1 MYPSLETDR
10 RLLRAVN
17 VLTSVL
23 LFVALIGV
31 IDLHRRDAILAVVL
45 ASIFALVYA
54 YGTYKSIRG
63 GWLELAW
70 LATMTIVW
78 AAMLAVLPVAVYMV
92 FPLFFLYLRA
102 LPDIRG
108 VFAVFGVTVVAIV
121 SQWPNLTIGAVM
133 GPTVSAAVVIGINMA
148 LQAIW
153 RGAKEREALIEEL
166 LETRHQLA
174 DSERAAG
181 IAAERQ
187 RIAHEIHD
195 TLAQGLS
202 SIQMLLRVA
211 EQDIN
216 NLDIDNS
223 AKTRPLQRIELARHT
238 AADNLSEARAIIAA
252 LQPAALSKT
261 SLDGALH
268 RVAAQVEGIEMEID
282 IEGDERQLPMSTEAS
297 LLRIYQGAVGNVQ
310 KHSQATRCRVTL
322 SYEPTLVRLDVVD
335 NGIGFDPGALRS
347 RPAGLGHI
355 GIDAMRS
362 RAAEQQGELVVES
375 APGQG
380 CAISVVLPIP
390 SDDPGEG

>member
-70 LATMTIVW
+70 LATLTIVW
-78 AAMLAVLPVAVYMV
+78 SAMLAVLPVAVYMV

-108 VFAVFGVTVVAIV
+108 IFAVFGVTVVAIV

-133 GPTVSAAVVIGINMA
+133 GPTVSAAVVIGINLA

-216 NLDIDNS
+216 HLDIDNS

-322 SYEPTLVRLDVVD
+322 SYEPTVVRLDVVD
-335 NGIGFDPGALRS
+335 NGIGFDPGALSS

-362 RAAEQQGELVVES
+362 RAKEQQGELVVES

-380 CAISVVLPIP
+380 CALSVVLPIP

>member
-1 MYPSLETDR
+1 M
-10 RLLRAVN
+10 RAVN

-31 IDLHRRDAILAVVL
+31 VDLHRHDAILAVVL
-45 ASIFALVYA
+45 ATVFSLVYGF
-54 YGTYKSIRG
+54 GTFKPIPRG
-63 GWLELAW
+63 WIELTW
-70 LATMTIVW
+70 LAILTIVW

-108 VFAVFGVTVVAIV
+108 VFAVFGITVVAIV
-121 SQWPNLTIGAVM
+121 SQYPNLTIGAVM
-133 GPTVSAAVVIGINMA
+133 GPTVSAAVVIGINIA

-153 RGAKEREALIEEL
+153 RGAKEREELIEEL

-216 NLDIDNS
+216 NLDVS
-223 AKTRPLQRIELARHT
+223 EEAKARPLARIELARHT

-261 SLDGALH
+261 SLDGALQ
-268 RVAAQVEGIEMEID
+268 RVAAQVEGVEIEID

-310 KHSQATRCRVTL
+310 KHAQATRCRVTL
-322 SYEPTLVRLDVVD
+322 TYEPTQVRLDVVD
-335 NGIGFDPGALRS
+335 NGVGFDPSAVAE

-362 RAAEQQGELVVES
+362 RAAEQGGTLIVDAE
-375 APGQG
+375 PGRG
-380 CAISVVLPIP
+380 CALSVVLPIN
-390 SDDPGEG
+390 DEPGAKG

>member
-23 LFVALIGV
+23 LFVALVGV
-31 IDLHRRDAILAVVL
+31 VDLHRHDAILAVVL
-45 ASIFALVYA
+45 ATIFSLVYSF
-54 YGTYKSIRG
+54 GILKPIRR
-63 GWLELAW
+63 GWVEMAW
-70 LATMTIVW
+70 LAVLTIVW

-108 VFAVFGVTVVAIV
+108 VFAVFGITVVAIF
-121 SQWPNLTIGAVM
+121 SQYPNLTIGAVM
-133 GPTVSAAVVIGINMA
+133 GPTVSAAVVIGINIA

-216 NLDIDNS
+216 NLDVGDE
-223 AKTRPLQRIELARHT
+223 AKARPLGRIELARHT

-268 RVAAQVEGIEMEID
+268 RVAAQVEGVDIEID

-310 KHSQATRCRVTL
+310 KHAQATRCRVTL
-322 SYEPTLVRLDVVD
+322 TYGQDEVRLDVVD
-335 NGIGFDPGALRS
+335 NGVGFDPSAVAA

-362 RAAEQQGELVVES
+362 RAREQGGALIVDAE
-375 APGQG
+375 PGRG
-380 CAISVVLPIP
+380 CALSVVLPI
-390 SDDPGEG
+390 SEKPGGTG

>member
-70 LATMTIVW
+70 LATLTIVW
-78 AAMLAVLPVAVYMV
+78 SAMLAVLPVAVYMV

-108 VFAVFGVTVVAIV
+108 IFAVFGVTVVAIV

-133 GPTVSAAVVIGINMA
+133 GPTVSAAVVIGINLA

-153 RGAKEREALIEEL
+153 RGAREREALIEEL

-216 NLDIDNS
+216 HLDIDNS

-322 SYEPTLVRLDVVD
+322 SYEPTVVRLDVVD
-335 NGIGFDPGALRS
+335 NGIGFDPGALSS

-362 RAAEQQGELVVES
+362 RAKEQQGELVVES

-380 CAISVVLPIP
+380 CALSVVLPIP

>member
-1 MYPSLETDR
+1 M
-10 RLLRAVN
+10 RAVN

-23 LFVALIGV
+23 LFVALVGV
-31 IDLHRRDAILAVVL
+31 VDLHRHDAILAVVL
-45 ASIFALVYA
+45 ATIFSLVYSF
-54 YGTYKSIRG
+54 GILKPIRR
-63 GWLELAW
+63 GWVEMAW
-70 LATMTIVW
+70 LAVLTIVW

-108 VFAVFGVTVVAIV
+108 VFAVFGITVVAIF
-121 SQWPNLTIGAVM
+121 SQYPNLTIGAVM
-133 GPTVSAAVVIGINMA
+133 GPTVSAAVVIGINIA

-216 NLDIDNS
+216 NLDVGDE
-223 AKTRPLQRIELARHT
+223 AKARPLGRIELARHT

-268 RVAAQVEGIEMEID
+268 RVAAQVEGVDIEID

-310 KHSQATRCRVTL
+310 KHAQATRCRVTL
-322 SYEPTLVRLDVVD
+322 TYGQDEVRLDVVD
-335 NGIGFDPGALRS
+335 NGVGFDPSAVAA

-362 RAAEQQGELVVES
+362 RAREQGGALIVDAE
-375 APGQG
+375 PGRG
-380 CAISVVLPIP
+380 CALSVVLPI
-390 SDDPGEG
+390 SEKPGGTG